1 VVNFADSLGEMSSYP
16 RGEIIFSNK
25 NEKLS
30 TRVGGNIGSDFL
42 LIVTDRYESLLIGLR
57 INI

>member
-1 VVNFADSLGEMSSYP
+1 MSSYP